1 MKIVIAAGGRFHAI
15 RLAQEL
21 YRRKCLYRLISGSY
35 TKNDEELLP
44 PSAVT
49 SITSNKIIDQF
60 IWRTRLASVINPST
74 LYVFKDSWFD
84 SRLAKVIQNL
94 DPFDIFVGWA
104 HYFLGSLSA
113 IRTKCRIIIAESGSC
128 HIDEQEDLIRGEY
141 RKLNLPINHIHDANR
156 TKILREYQ
164 ASDFI
169 TTPSTFART
178 SFLKRGFPPDK
189 ILQIP
194 CGMDVEF
201 FSKTHTEKETI
212 KQVNRPCFRL
222 LFVGQLQVGKGIHTL
237 LQAWEKLKL
246 PVQASEL
253 LLVGNMQRDIKMLLK
268 QTGIP
273 RGVRIIPG
281 VSRKDLK
288 IIYASADAFVLPSI
302 QDGFGMV
309 LGEAMASG
317 LPVIASMNTGAP
329 DIITH
334 GVHGLLVP
342 AGNVDTLAQAIL
354 MLYQNR
360 DMRIFM
366 GTAGA
371 RHIKKFSWQHYGDLA
386 SSTYQNLLDTHEKQ
400 KAEYSFSGQ
409 I

>member
-1 MKIVIAAGGRFHAI
+1 MKVVVAAGGRFHAI

-35 TKNDEELLP
+35 TKNEQELLP
-44 PSAVT
+44 NSTVV

-60 IWRTRLASVINPST
+60 IWRTQLASIINPST
-74 LYVFKDSWFD
+74 LYVFKDNWFD
-84 SRLAKVIQNL
+84 SRLEKIIKLL
-94 DPFDIFVGWA
+94 DPFDIFVGWVN
-104 HYFLGSLSA
+104 YFLNSLPA
-113 IRTKCRIIIAESGSC
+113 IRSKSRIIIAESGSC
-128 HIDEQEDLIRGEY
+128 HIDAQESLISSEY
-141 RKLNLPINHIHDANR
+141 RKLTLPINHINDANR
-156 TKILREYQ
+156 TKILREYE

-169 TTPSTFART
+169 ATPSTFART
-178 SFLKRGFPPDK
+178 SFLNKGFSPQK

-194 CGMDVEF
+194 CGMDIEF
-201 FSKTHTEKETI
+201 FSTTQYLQDKINH
-212 KQVNRPCFRL
+212 QNRPFFRL
-222 LFVGQLQVGKGIHTL
+222 LFVGQLQVGKGVHTL
-237 LQAWEKLKL
+237 LQAWQKLKL
-246 PVQASEL
+246 PIQASEL
-253 LLVGNMQRDIKMLLK
+253 LLVGNMQRDIKMFLNK
-268 QTGIP
+268 TGLP
-273 RGVRIIPG
+273 SGVRIISG

-288 IIYASADAFVLPSI
+288 TIYTSADAFTLPSI

-334 GVHGLLVP
+334 GVHGLLIP
-342 AGNVDTLAQAIL
+342 AGNVDALAQAIL

-371 RHIKKFSWQHYGDLA
+371 LHIKKFSWQRYGDLA
-386 SSTYQNLLDTHEKQ
+386 SKTYQNLLDIHDKTEKPH
-400 KAEYSFSGQ
+400 SFSGQ